1 MPQMGHFPRNA
12 FERANL
18 RHPGTSSFVFPTLSA
33 PLRNCML
40 SLLADC
46 NDFFLLGYL
55 PQAVASKDNLSPNP
69 IGCFERRCCAAMRNP
84 GDAFVIVD
92 PQDTRTISRSWREYL
107 HEMKESWGVARWV
120 YREFITPESRR
131 WTRRM
136 LIALAISVTALNGI
150 AWLAKYL
157 VDGLIHHDAHAI
169 KLSFLGMA
177 GCVLVYGYF
186 DRLQMI
192 AREYATGLN
201 LTQLK
206 RRMNELFFEKSMG
219 QHLQESSYLNTANIE
234 RGKGR
239 IEQLENMLTFEGSS
253 SLVSLAVALT
263 LLWFRVPSAG
273 LFMTLLLASYLVWL
287 VYLNRN
293 ISEKCVPFDKEF
305 RRINRWEHER
315 WEKIERVK
323 TCAKEHA
330 EIAYQNRSF
339 LKVLGEERK
348 FWLWFIGKVTWR
360 GYSNRFVLLGT
371 LAYGVWR
378 IWEGDWSNGVFVPL
392 LMYATKVS
400 ESIWNIGHIEHQIN
414 WNMPAI
420 RTAMLTLTIPP
431 DVSDKPGAIELRR
444 KNGVRVEMRDV
455 SYSYSSDKRDLPGS
469 HAASP
474 ETSRPALPIL
484 RNVSLTIQPGEKAA
498 LIGPSGAGKT
508 TIMRLLMRF
517 MDPTSGTILIDGHD
531 LRDICLSSWLNLIAY
546 VPQQAQVFDGTIRDN
561 LLYRFTDEPA
571 NVPDEELWAI
581 MRKLKVDFGDRLTD
595 GLDTRVGRHG
605 IELSGGEQQR
615 LMIGAA
621 AMRKP
626 IFMVVDEATASLDAT
641 TEKAV
646 QRGLEEV
653 LGDHIGALIIT
664 HRLSTVRRLCT
675 RFFVLRDSEG
685 LAPEESQLE
694 AVAGS
699 FEELYE
705 ISPTF
710 RMLADDQGVAIADSP
725 QLRTEISPDLVS
737 DAGETMHYVEPE
749 SVT

>member
-1 MPQMGHFPRNA
+1 M
-12 FERANL
+12 
-18 RHPGTSSFVFPTLSA
+18 
-33 PLRNCML
+33 
-40 SLLADC
+40 
-46 NDFFLLGYL
+46 
-55 PQAVASKDNLSPNP
+55 
-69 IGCFERRCCAAMRNP
+69 
-84 GDAFVIVD
+84 IVD
-92 PQDTRTISRSWREYL
+92 PQDTRKISRNWRQYL
-107 HEMKESWGVARWV
+107 HEMKESWSIARWV
-120 YREFITPESRR
+120 YREFITAESRH
-131 WTRRM
+131 WTGRM
-136 LIALAISVTALNGI
+136 LVSLAISVTALNGI

-157 VDGLIHHDAHAI
+157 VDGLIRHDAHAV
-169 KLSFLGMA
+169 KMSFIGMA
-177 GCVLVYGYF
+177 VFVVIYGYF

-192 AREYATGLN
+192 AREYAQGAN
-201 LTQLK
+201 LAQLK

-239 IEQLENMLTFEGSS
+239 IEQLENMLMFEGSS
-253 SLVSLAVALT
+253 ALISLIVALT
-263 LLWFRVPSAG
+263 LLWLRVPSAG
-273 LFMTLLLASYLVWL
+273 FFMTLLLASYLVWL

-323 TCAKEHA
+323 TCAKEGA

-360 GYSNRFVLLGT
+360 GYSNRFVLLGA
-371 LAYGVWR
+371 LGYGAWLIWR
-378 IWEGDWSNGVFVPL
+378 GDWSNGVFVPL

-400 ESIWNIGHIEHQIN
+400 ESIWHIGHIEHQIN

-420 RTAMLTLTIPP
+420 RTAMLTLAVPP
-431 DVSDKPGAIELRR
+431 DITDKHNAIELRR
-444 KNGVRVEMRDV
+444 KNGVRVEMRNV
-455 SYSYSSDKRDLPGS
+455 SYAYAAEKSDLPGMPV
-469 HAASP
+469 AQLAGFK
-474 ETSRPALPIL
+474 PATPIL
-484 RNVSLTIQPGEKAA
+484 RTVSFTIEPGEKAA

-508 TIMRLLMRF
+508 TIMRLLMRY
-517 MDPTSGTILIDGHD
+517 MDPTSGVILIDGHD
-531 LRDICLSSWLNLIAY
+531 LRDIRLSSWLSLIAY

-561 LLYRFTDEPA
+561 LLYRFTDEPI
-571 NVPDEELWAI
+571 NVPDEELWAV
-581 MRKLKVDFGDRLTD
+581 MRKLKIDFGDRLTD

-646 QRGLEEV
+646 QKGLEEV
-653 LGDHIGALIIT
+653 LGEHMGALIIT
-664 HRLSTVRRLCT
+664 HRLSTVRRLCS

-685 LAPEESQLE
+685 LAPGESQLE
-694 AVAGS
+694 ASAGS

-705 ISPTF
+705 TSPTF
-710 RMLADDQGVAIADSP
+710 RRLADDQGVVILDSP
-725 QLRTEISPDLVS
+725 RPRVETSTEPVVDP
-737 DAGETMHYVEPE
+737 GESIHYAEPE
-749 SVT
+749 SIA

>member
-1 MPQMGHFPRNA
+1 M
-12 FERANL
+12 
-18 RHPGTSSFVFPTLSA
+18 
-33 PLRNCML
+33 
-40 SLLADC
+40 
-46 NDFFLLGYL
+46 
-55 PQAVASKDNLSPNP
+55 
-69 IGCFERRCCAAMRNP
+69 I
-84 GDAFVIVD
+84 ID
-92 PQDTRTISRSWREYL
+92 PQDTRKISRDWREYL
-107 HEMKESWGVARWV
+107 HEMKESFAVARWV
-120 YREFITPESRR
+120 YREFITAESRH

-169 KLSFLGMA
+169 KMSFVGMA
-177 GCVLVYGYF
+177 VCVLVYGYF

-219 QHLQESSYLNTANIE
+219 QHQQESSYLNTANIE

-253 SLVSLAVALT
+253 AVISLTVALT
-263 LLWFRVPSAG
+263 LLWLRVPTAG
-273 LFMTLLLASYLVWL
+273 FFMTLLLASYLVWL

-323 TCAKEHA
+323 TCAKEPA
-330 EIAYQNRSF
+330 EIDYQYRSF
-339 LKVLGEERK
+339 VKCLGEERK

-371 LAYGVWR
+371 LAYGAWR

-400 ESIWNIGHIEHQIN
+400 ESIWQIGHIEHQIN

-420 RTAMLTLTIPP
+420 RTAMLTLTVPP
-431 DVSDKPGAIELRR
+431 DVTDKPNAIELERR
-444 KNGVRVEMRDV
+444 SGVRIEMRDV
-455 SYSYSSDKRDLPGS
+455 SYAYSMEKRDLPDYAVNSAMHVATQVSELDDEPVSTVRGS
-469 HAASP
+469 
-474 ETSRPALPIL
+474 EWVGRKTRRPLPIL
-484 RNVSLTIQPGEKAA
+484 NNVSLTIQPGEKAA

-508 TIMRLLMRF
+508 TIMRLIMRY
-517 MDPTSGTILIDGHD
+517 MDPTAGSILIDGHD
-531 LRDICLSSWLNLIAY
+531 LRDIRLASWLNMIAY

-571 NVPDEELWAI
+571 RVHDEELWKI
-581 MRKLKVDFGDRLTD
+581 MRKLKIDFGDRLID

-626 IFMVVDEATASLDAT
+626 VFMVVDEATASLDAT

-653 LGDHIGALIIT
+653 LGEDMGALIIT

-675 RFFVLRDSEG
+675 KFFVLRDCEG
-685 LAPEESQLE
+685 LTPGESQLE
-694 AVAGS
+694 ACASS
-699 FEELYE
+699 FEDLYE
-705 ISPTF
+705 TSPTF
-710 RMLADDQGVAIADSP
+710 RTLADDQGVVILDSP
-725 QLRTEISPDLVS
+725 KVHIEVS
-737 DAGETMHYVEPE
+737 SEPVSEPNETIHYREPE
-749 SVT
+749 SVM

>member
-1 MPQMGHFPRNA
+1 
-12 FERANL
+12 
-18 RHPGTSSFVFPTLSA
+18 
-33 PLRNCML
+33 
-40 SLLADC
+40 
-46 NDFFLLGYL
+46 
-55 PQAVASKDNLSPNP
+55 
-69 IGCFERRCCAAMRNP
+69 
-84 GDAFVIVD
+84 VIVD
-92 PQDTRTISRSWREYL
+92 PQDTRKISRTWREYL
-107 HEMKESWGVARWV
+107 HEMNESLGVARWV

-136 LIALAISVTALNGI
+136 LASLAVSVTALNGI

-157 VDGLIHHDAHAI
+157 VDGLIHHDADAI
-169 KLSFLGMA
+169 KMSFLAMA
-177 GCVLVYGYF
+177 VLVAIYGYF

-192 AREYATGLN
+192 AREHAQGAN
-201 LTQLK
+201 LGQLK

-239 IEQLENMLTFEGSS
+239 IEQLENMLMFEGSS
-253 SLVSLAVALT
+253 SMISLTVALT
-263 LLWFRVPSAG
+263 LLWIRVPSAG
-273 LFMTLLLASYLVWL
+273 FFMTLLLASYLVWL

-323 TCAKEHA
+323 TCAKED
-330 EIAYQNRSF
+330 EEMAYQHRSF
-339 LKVLGEERK
+339 QRVLGEERK

-378 IWEGDWSNGVFVPL
+378 IWQGDWSDGVFVPL

-400 ESIWNIGHIEHQIN
+400 ESIWQIGHIEHQVN

-420 RTAMLTLTIPP
+420 RTAMLTLTVPP
-431 DVSDKPGAIELRR
+431 DITDKPRAIELRR
-444 KNGVRVEMRDV
+444 KNGVRVEMRNV
-455 SYSYSSDKRDLPGS
+455 WYTYAREKRDLPG
-469 HAASP
+469 APFRTIEASNQ
-474 ETSRPALPIL
+474 PAPIL
-484 RNVSLTIQPGEKAA
+484 RDVSFIIEPGEKAA

-508 TIMRLLMRF
+508 TIMRLLMRY
-517 MDPTSGTILIDGHD
+517 MDASSGAVLIDGHD
-531 LRDICLSSWLNLIAY
+531 LRDVRLCSWLNLMAY

-561 LLYRFTDEPA
+561 LLYRFTDDPIT
-571 NVPDEELWAI
+571 VSDQELWTL
-581 MRKLKVDFGDRLTD
+581 MRQLKIDFGDRLTE

-626 IFMVVDEATASLDAT
+626 VFMVVDEATASLDAT

-646 QRGLEEV
+646 QKGLEEI
-653 LGDHIGALIIT
+653 LGDEMGALIIT
-664 HRLSTVRRLCT
+664 HRLSTVRRLCSK
-675 RFFVLRDSEG
+675 FFVLRDSEG
-685 LAPEESQLE
+685 LAPGESQLE
-694 AVAGS
+694 AAASS

-710 RMLADDQGVAIADSP
+710 RTLADDQGVVILDSP
-725 QLRTEISPDLVS
+725 RRRLEIS
-737 DAGETMHYVEPE
+737 TEPATDPEE
-749 SVT
+749 SLRYAEPQSIA

>member
-1 MPQMGHFPRNA
+1 M
-12 FERANL
+12 
-18 RHPGTSSFVFPTLSA
+18 
-33 PLRNCML
+33 
-40 SLLADC
+40 
-46 NDFFLLGYL
+46 
-55 PQAVASKDNLSPNP
+55 
-69 IGCFERRCCAAMRNP
+69 
-84 GDAFVIVD
+84 
-92 PQDTRTISRSWREYL
+92 
-107 HEMKESWGVARWV
+107 ARWV
-120 YREFITPESRR
+120 YREFVTPESRY

-136 LIALAISVTALNGI
+136 LVSLAISITALNGI

-157 VDGLIHHDAHAI
+157 VDGLIRHDPHAI
-169 KLSFLGMA
+169 KMSFTGMA
-177 GCVLVYGYF
+177 IFVVIYGYF

-192 AREYATGLN
+192 AREYAQGEN

-239 IEQLENMLTFEGSS
+239 IEQLENMLMFEGSS
-253 SLVSLAVALT
+253 SMISLTVALT
-263 LLWFRVPSAG
+263 LLWLRVPAAG

-323 TCAKEHA
+323 TCAKEGE

-339 LKVLGEERK
+339 KKVLSEERK
-348 FWLWFIGKVTWR
+348 FWLWFINKVTWR

-371 LAYGVWR
+371 LGYGAWLIWR
-378 IWEGDWSNGVFVPL
+378 GDWSNGVFVPL

-400 ESIWNIGHIEHQIN
+400 ESIWHIGHIEHQIN

-420 RTAMLTLTIPP
+420 RTAMLTLTVPP
-431 DVSDKPGAIELRR
+431 DITDKPNTIELKR
-444 KNGVRVEMRDV
+444 KKGVRVEMRNV
-455 SYSYSSDKRDLPGS
+455 SYAYSTEKRDLPDLP
-469 HAASP
+469 AARNDASKRG
-474 ETSRPALPIL
+474 TPIL
-484 RNVSLTIQPGEKAA
+484 RNVSFSIEPSERAA

-508 TIMRLLMRF
+508 TIMRLLMRY
-517 MDPTSGTILIDGHD
+517 MDPTSGAILIDDHD
-531 LRDICLSSWLNLIAY
+531 LRDVRLSSWLNLIAY

-561 LLYRFTDEPA
+561 LLYRFTDEPIH
-571 NVPDEELWAI
+571 VPDEELWAI
-581 MRKLKVDFGDRLTD
+581 MRKLKIDFGDRLTE

-646 QRGLEEV
+646 QKGLEDV
-653 LGDHIGALIIT
+653 LGDDMGALIIT
-664 HRLSTVRRLCT
+664 HRLSTVRRLCGK
-675 RFFVLRDSEG
+675 FFVLRDSEG
-685 LAPEESQLE
+685 LAQGESQLE
-694 AVAGS
+694 ASASS
-699 FEELYE
+699 FEELYD

-710 RMLADDQGVAIADSP
+710 RMLADDQGVVILDSP
-725 QLRTEISPDLVS
+725 RACVEISTEPVS
-737 DAGETMHYVEPE
+737 DAEESIRYAEPE
-749 SVT
+749 SII

>member
-1 MPQMGHFPRNA
+1 MLPFPAGRS
-12 FERANL
+12 L
-18 RHPGTSSFVFPTLSA
+18 R
-33 PLRNCML
+33 LR
-40 SLLADC
+40 
-46 NDFFLLGYL
+46 G
-55 PQAVASKDNLSPNP
+55 P
-69 IGCFERRCCAAMRNP
+69 
-84 GDAFVIVD
+84 FVILD
-92 PQDTRTISRSWREYL
+92 PQDTRKISRTWREYL
-107 HEMKESWGVARWV
+107 HAMKESLRVARWV
-120 YREFITPESRR
+120 YQEFITPESRH

-136 LIALAISVTALNGI
+136 LVSLAVSVTALNGI

-157 VDGLIHHDAHAI
+157 VDGLIRHDAHAV
-169 KLSFLGMA
+169 KMSFVGMA
-177 GCVLVYGYF
+177 AFVVIYGYF

-192 AREYATGLN
+192 AREHAQGEN
-201 LTQLK
+201 LAQLK

-239 IEQLENMLTFEGSS
+239 IEQLENMLMFEGSS
-253 SLVSLAVALT
+253 SMISLTVALT
-263 LLWFRVPSAG
+263 LLWLRVPSAG
-273 LFMTLLLASYLVWL
+273 FFMTLLLASYLVWL
-287 VYLNRN
+287 IYLNRN

-323 TCAKEHA
+323 TCAKEDA
-330 EIAYQNRSF
+330 EIAYQNRCF
-339 LKVLGEERK
+339 KKVLGEERK
-348 FWLWFIGKVTWR
+348 FWLWFINKVTWR

-371 LAYGVWR
+371 LGYGAWL
-378 IWEGDWSNGVFVPL
+378 IWQGDWSNGVFVPL

-400 ESIWNIGHIEHQIN
+400 ESIWHIGHIEHQIN

-420 RTAMLTLTIPP
+420 RTAMLTLTVPP
-431 DVSDKPGAIELRR
+431 DITNKANAIELRR
-444 KNGVRVEMRDV
+444 NNGVRVEMRNV
-455 SYSYSSDKRDLPGS
+455 CYAYAVEKRDLPGV
-469 HAASP
+469 AAGGIEGSK
-474 ETSRPALPIL
+474 PATPIL
-484 RNVSLTIQPGEKAA
+484 RNVSFTIEPGEKAA

-508 TIMRLLMRF
+508 TIMRLLMRY
-517 MDPTSGTILIDGHD
+517 MDPTSGTILVDSQD
-531 LRDICLSSWLNLIAY
+531 LRNVRLSSWLNLIAY

-561 LLYRFTDEPA
+561 LLYRFTDEA
-571 NVPDEELWAI
+571 ITVPDQELWAI
-581 MRKLKVDFGDRLTD
+581 MRKLKIDFGDRLTD

-646 QRGLEEV
+646 QKGLEEV
-653 LGDHIGALIIT
+653 LGDDMSALIIT

-675 RFFVLRDSEG
+675 KFFVLRDAEG
-685 LAPEESQLE
+685 LAPGESSLE
-694 AVAGS
+694 ASASS

-710 RMLADDQGVAIADSP
+710 RLLADDQGVVILDSP
-725 QLRTEISPDLVS
+725 QPRLAISAEPVT
-737 DAGETMHYVEPE
+737 DAEESIHYAEPE
-749 SVT
+749 SIA

>member
-1 MPQMGHFPRNA
+1 
-12 FERANL
+12 
-18 RHPGTSSFVFPTLSA
+18 
-33 PLRNCML
+33 
-40 SLLADC
+40 
-46 NDFFLLGYL
+46 
-55 PQAVASKDNLSPNP
+55 
-69 IGCFERRCCAAMRNP
+69 
-84 GDAFVIVD
+84 
-92 PQDTRTISRSWREYL
+92 
-107 HEMKESWGVARWV
+107 MKESVAVARWV
-120 YREFITPESRR
+120 YREFITAESRH

-136 LIALAISVTALNGI
+136 LVSLAISVTALNGI

-157 VDGLIHHDAHAI
+157 VDGLIRHDAYAV
-169 KLSFLGMA
+169 KMSFLGMA
-177 GCVLVYGYF
+177 AFVLVYGYF

-192 AREYATGLN
+192 AREYAQGAN

-239 IEQLENMLTFEGSS
+239 IEQLENMLMFEGSS
-253 SLVSLAVALT
+253 SMISLTVALT
-263 LLWFRVPSAG
+263 LLWLRVPSAG

-323 TCAKEHA
+323 TCAKEGE

-339 LKVLGEERK
+339 RKVLGEERK
-348 FWLWFIGKVTWR
+348 FWLWFINKVTWR
-360 GYSNRFVLLGT
+360 GYSNRLVLLGT
-371 LAYGVWR
+371 LGYGAWLIWR
-378 IWEGDWSNGVFVPL
+378 GDWSNGVFVPL

-400 ESIWNIGHIEHQIN
+400 ESIWHIGHIEHQVN

-420 RTAMLTLTIPP
+420 RTAMLTLTIPA
-431 DVSDKPGAIELRR
+431 DISDKPNSIELRR
-444 KNGVRVEMRDV
+444 KNGVRVEMRNV
-455 SYSYSSDKRDLPGS
+455 SYAYATDKRDLPGLPD
-469 HAASP
+469 HLAGLPDRQAGLPANATAA
-474 ETSRPALPIL
+474 PAPKRAPSIL
-484 RNVSLTIQPGEKAA
+484 RDVSFAIEPGEKAA

-508 TIMRLLMRF
+508 TIMRLLMRY
-517 MDPTSGTILIDGHD
+517 MDPTSGSIFVDGRD
-531 LRDICLSSWLNLIAY
+531 LRDVRLSSWLNLIAY

-561 LLYRFTDEPA
+561 LLYRFTDEPIT
-571 NVPDEELWAI
+571 VSDQELWAI
-581 MRKLKVDFGDRLTD
+581 MRKLKIDFGDRLTD

-646 QRGLEEV
+646 QKGLEEV
-653 LGDHIGALIIT
+653 LGDHMGALIIT

-675 RFFVLRDSEG
+675 KFFVLRDAEG
-685 LAPEESQLE
+685 LAPGESSLE
-694 AVAGS
+694 ASANS

-705 ISPTF
+705 VSPTF
-710 RMLADDQGVAIADSP
+710 RMLADDQGVVILDSP
-725 QLRTEISPDLVS
+725 QPRLEISTEPVTDPDES
-737 DAGETMHYVEPE
+737 IHYAEPE
-749 SVT
+749 SIT

>member
-1 MPQMGHFPRNA
+1 
-12 FERANL
+12 
-18 RHPGTSSFVFPTLSA
+18 
-33 PLRNCML
+33 
-40 SLLADC
+40 
-46 NDFFLLGYL
+46 
-55 PQAVASKDNLSPNP
+55 
-69 IGCFERRCCAAMRNP
+69 
-84 GDAFVIVD
+84 VILD
-92 PQDTRTISRSWREYL
+92 PQDNRKISRTWSEYL
-107 HEMKESWGVARWV
+107 HEMKESVRVAHWV
-120 YREFITPESRR
+120 YREFITAESRH

-136 LIALAISVTALNGI
+136 LVALAISVTALNGI

-157 VDGLIHHDAHAI
+157 VDGLIRHDAHAV
-169 KLSFLGMA
+169 KMSFLGM
-177 GCVLVYGYF
+177 GVFVVIYGYF

-192 AREYATGLN
+192 AREYAQGEN

-239 IEQLENMLTFEGSS
+239 IEQLENMLLFEGSS
-253 SLVSLAVALT
+253 SIISLTVALT
-263 LLWFRVPSAG
+263 LLWLRVPSAG
-273 LFMTLLLASYLVWL
+273 FFMTLLLASYLLWL
-287 VYLNRN
+287 IYLNRN

-323 TCAKEHA
+323 TCAKEGQ

-339 LKVLGEERK
+339 KRVLGDERK
-348 FWLWFIGKVTWR
+348 FWLWFINKVTWR

-371 LAYGVWR
+371 LGYGAWLIWR
-378 IWEGDWSNGVFVPL
+378 GDWSNGVFVPL

-400 ESIWNIGHIEHQIN
+400 ESIWHIGHIEHQVN

-420 RTAMLTLTIPP
+420 RTAMLTLTVPP
-431 DVSDKPGAIELRR
+431 DITDKRNAIELKR
-444 KNGVRVEMRDV
+444 KKGVRVEMCNV
-455 SYSYSSDKRDLPGS
+455 SYAYATEKRDLPGLPL
-469 HAASP
+469 AKGNAFKRA
-474 ETSRPALPIL
+474 TPIL
-484 RNVSLTIQPGEKAA
+484 HNVSFTIEPGENAA

-508 TIMRLLMRF
+508 TIMRLLMRYV
-517 MDPTSGTILIDGHD
+517 DPTSGAILIDGHD
-531 LRDICLSSWLNLIAY
+531 LRDVRLSSWLNLIAY

-561 LLYRFTDEPA
+561 LLYRFTDEPI

-581 MRKLKVDFGDRLTD
+581 MRKLKIDFGDRLTD

-626 IFMVVDEATASLDAT
+626 VFMVVDEATASLDAT

-646 QRGLEEV
+646 QKGLEEV
-653 LGDHIGALIIT
+653 LGDDMGALIIT
-664 HRLSTVRRLCT
+664 HRLSTVRRLCSK
-675 RFFVLRDSEG
+675 FFVLRDSEG
-685 LAPEESQLE
+685 LAPGETQLE
-694 AVAGS
+694 ATAGS

-710 RMLADDQGVAIADSP
+710 RMLADDQGVVMVDSP
-725 QLRTEISPDLVS
+725 QRRVEISTEPVT
-737 DAGETMHYVEPE
+737 DAEESIRYAEPE
-749 SVT
+749 SIT

>member
-1 MPQMGHFPRNA
+1 
-12 FERANL
+12 
-18 RHPGTSSFVFPTLSA
+18 
-33 PLRNCML
+33 
-40 SLLADC
+40 
-46 NDFFLLGYL
+46 
-55 PQAVASKDNLSPNP
+55 
-69 IGCFERRCCAAMRNP
+69 
-84 GDAFVIVD
+84 
-92 PQDTRTISRSWREYL
+92 
-107 HEMKESWGVARWV
+107 MKESWSVARWV
-120 YREFITPESRR
+120 YREFITAESRH

-136 LIALAISVTALNGI
+136 LVSLAISVTALNGI

-157 VDGLIHHDAHAI
+157 VDGLIRHDAHVI
-169 KLSFLGMA
+169 KMSFIGMTA
-177 GCVLVYGYF
+177 CVVVYGYF

-192 AREYATGLN
+192 AREYAQGAN

-253 SLVSLAVALT
+253 SLISLTVALT

-273 LFMTLLLASYLVWL
+273 FFMTLLLASYLVWL

-323 TCAKEHA
+323 TCAKEGA

-339 LKVLGEERK
+339 VKVLGEERK

-378 IWEGDWSNGVFVPL
+378 IWQGDWSNGVFVPL

-431 DVSDKPGAIELRR
+431 DIMDKPNAIELQR
-444 KNGVRVEMRDV
+444 KNSVRVEMRNV
-455 SYSYSSDKRDLPGS
+455 SFAYASEKRDLPGLS
-469 HAASP
+469 AASS
-474 ETSRPALPIL
+474 EVSRPGVSIL
-484 RNVSLTIQPGEKAA
+484 RNVSLSIAAGEKAA

-508 TIMRLLMRF
+508 TIMRLLMRY
-517 MDPTSGTILIDGHD
+517 MDPSAGAILIDGHD
-531 LRDICLSSWLNLIAY
+531 LRAVRLASWLNLIAY
-546 VPQQAQVFDGTIRDN
+546 VPQQAQVFDGTVRDN

-571 NVPDEELWAI
+571 SVPDEELWAV
-581 MRKLKVDFGDRLTD
+581 MRKLKIDFGDRLTD

-626 IFMVVDEATASLDAT
+626 VFMIVDEATASLDAT

-646 QRGLEEV
+646 QKGLEEV
-653 LGDHIGALIIT
+653 LGGDMGALIIT

-675 RFFVLRDSEG
+675 KFFVLRDSEG
-685 LAPEESQLE
+685 LAPGESQLE
-694 AVAGS
+694 ASAGS

-705 ISPTF
+705 VSPTF
-710 RMLADDQGVAIADSP
+710 RMLADDQGVAILDSP
-725 QLRTEISPDLVS
+725 QMHAEISAEQGS
-737 DAGETMHYVEPE
+737 EMEETMKYMERAAA
-749 SVT
+749 T

>member
-1 MPQMGHFPRNA
+1 M
-12 FERANL
+12 
-18 RHPGTSSFVFPTLSA
+18 
-33 PLRNCML
+33 
-40 SLLADC
+40 
-46 NDFFLLGYL
+46 
-55 PQAVASKDNLSPNP
+55 
-69 IGCFERRCCAAMRNP
+69 
-84 GDAFVIVD
+84 IVD
-92 PQDTRTISRSWREYL
+92 PQDTRNISRTWRQYL
-107 HEMKESWGVARWV
+107 HELKESWGIGRWV
-120 YREFITPESRR
+120 YQEFITAESRH

-136 LIALAISVTALNGI
+136 LVALAISVTALNGI

-157 VDGLIHHDAHAI
+157 VDGLIRHDAYAV
-169 KLSFLGMA
+169 KMSFLGMA
-177 GCVLVYGYF
+177 AFVLVYGYF

-192 AREYATGLN
+192 AREYAQGEN

-206 RRMNELFFEKSMG
+206 RRMNQLFFEKSMG

-239 IEQLENMLTFEGSS
+239 IEQLENMLMFEGSS
-253 SLVSLAVALT
+253 SMISLTVALT
-263 LLWFRVPSAG
+263 LLWLRVPSAG
-273 LFMTLLLASYLVWL
+273 FFMTLLLASYLVWL

-323 TCAKEHA
+323 TCAKEGD

-339 LKVLGEERK
+339 KKVLGEERK
-348 FWLWFIGKVTWR
+348 FWLWFINKVTWR
-360 GYSNRFVLLGT
+360 GYSNRLVLLGT
-371 LAYGVWR
+371 LGYGAWLIWR
-378 IWEGDWSNGVFVPL
+378 GDWSNGVFVPL

-400 ESIWNIGHIEHQIN
+400 ESIWHIGHIEHQVN

-431 DVSDKPGAIELRR
+431 DIADKPNAVELAR
-444 KNGVRVEMRDV
+444 KNGVRVEMRNV
-455 SYSYSSDKRDLPGS
+455 SYAYATDKRDLPGLP
-469 HAASP
+469 AATKP
-474 ETSRPALPIL
+474 AARPATSIL
-484 RNVSLTIQPGEKAA
+484 RNVSLAIELGQKAA
-498 LIGPSGAGKT
+498 LVGPSGAGKT
-508 TIMRLLMRF
+508 TIMRLLMRY
-517 MDPTSGTILIDGHD
+517 MDPTSGTILVDGHD
-531 LRDICLSSWLNLIAY
+531 LRDVRLSSWLNLIAY

-561 LLYRFTDEPA
+561 LLYRFTDEPIR
-571 NVPDEELWAI
+571 VSDQELWAI
-581 MRKLKVDFGDRLTD
+581 MRKLKIDFGDRLTD

-621 AMRKP
+621 AMRHP

-646 QRGLEEV
+646 QKGLEEV
-653 LGDHIGALIIT
+653 LGGHMSALIIT

-675 RFFVLRDSEG
+675 KFFVLRDSEG
-685 LAPEESQLE
+685 LAPGESQLE
-694 AVAGS
+694 ASAGS

-710 RMLADDQGVAIADSP
+710 RMLADDQGVVILDSP
-725 QLRTEISPDLVS
+725 QRHVEISTEP
-737 DAGETMHYVEPE
+737 ATEAEATIHYAEPE
-749 SVT
+749 SLT

>member
-1 MPQMGHFPRNA
+1 
-12 FERANL
+12 
-18 RHPGTSSFVFPTLSA
+18 
-33 PLRNCML
+33 
-40 SLLADC
+40 
-46 NDFFLLGYL
+46 
-55 PQAVASKDNLSPNP
+55 
-69 IGCFERRCCAAMRNP
+69 
-84 GDAFVIVD
+84 VIVD
-92 PQDTRTISRSWREYL
+92 PQDTRAISRNWREYL
-107 HEMKESWGVARWV
+107 HEMKESWSVARWV
-120 YREFITPESRR
+120 YTEFITPESRR

-136 LIALAISVTALNGI
+136 LVTLAISVTALNGI

-157 VDGLIHHDAHAI
+157 VDGLIRHDAHAI
-169 KLSFLGMA
+169 KMSFLGMA
-177 GCVLVYGYF
+177 GCVIVYGYF

-201 LTQLK
+201 LSQLK

-253 SLVSLAVALT
+253 SLISLAVALT

-293 ISEKCVPFDKEF
+293 IAEKCVPFDKEF

-323 TCAKEHA
+323 TCAKENA
-330 EIAYQNRSF
+330 EISYQNRSF
-339 LKVLGEERK
+339 LQVLGEERK

-371 LAYGVWR
+371 LAYGAWR
-378 IWEGDWSNGVFVPL
+378 IWQGDWSNGVFVPL

-420 RTAMLTLTIPP
+420 RTAMLTLTIPS
-431 DVSDKPGAIELRR
+431 DITDKPNAVELKR
-444 KNGVRVEMRDV
+444 KNGVLVEMRNV
-455 SYSYSSDKRDLPGS
+455 SYSYRADKRDLPS
-469 HAASP
+469 SP
-474 ETSRPALPIL
+474 EASTEASRPALPIL
-484 RNVSLTIQPGEKAA
+484 RNVGLTILPGEKAA

-508 TIMRLLMRF
+508 TIMRLLMRY
-517 MDPTSGTILIDGHD
+517 MDPTSGVILIDGYD
-531 LRDICLSSWLNLIAY
+531 LRDVCLSSWLNLIAY

-581 MRKLKVDFGDRLTD
+581 MRKLKIDFGDRLTD

-653 LGDHIGALIIT
+653 LGDHMGALIIT

-675 RFFVLRDSEG
+675 KFFVLRDSEG
-685 LAPEESQLE
+685 LAPGDSQLE

-710 RMLADDQGVAIADSP
+710 RMLADDQGVAVADSP
-725 QLRTEISPDLVS
+725 QPRLEISPDLVS
-737 DAGETMHYVEPE
+737 DAGESMHYEEPE

>member
-1 MPQMGHFPRNA
+1 MK
-12 FERANL
+12 E
-18 RHPGTSSFVFPTLSA
+18 SF
-33 PLRNCML
+33 
-40 SLLADC
+40 
-46 NDFFLLGYL
+46 
-55 PQAVASKDNLSPNP
+55 AVAS
-69 IGCFERRCCAAMRNP
+69 
-84 GDAFVIVD
+84 
-92 PQDTRTISRSWREYL
+92 
-107 HEMKESWGVARWV
+107 WV
-120 YREFITPESRR
+120 YREFITAESRR

-150 AWLAKYL
+150 AWLAKYM

-169 KLSFLGMA
+169 KMSFVGMA
-177 GCVLVYGYF
+177 VCVLIYGYF

-192 AREYATGLN
+192 AREYATGIN

-219 QHLQESSYLNTANIE
+219 QHQQESSYLNTANIE

-239 IEQLENMLTFEGSS
+239 IEQLENMLMFEGSS
-253 SLVSLAVALT
+253 AIVSLIVALAF
-263 LLWFRVPSAG
+263 LLCKIPIAG
-273 LFMTLLLASYLVWL
+273 LIQVGLIASYMVWM

-293 ISEKCVPFDKEF
+293 IAEKCVPFDKEF
-305 RRINRWEHER
+305 RRLNRWEHER

-323 TCAKEHA
+323 TCAKEDA
-330 EIAYQNRSF
+330 EIAYQNRAF
-339 LKVLGEERK
+339 QKVLGEERK

-371 LAYGVWR
+371 LAYGAWR
-378 IWEGDWSNGVFVPL
+378 IWQGDWSNGVFVPL

-431 DVSDKPGAIELRR
+431 DVIDSPNAVELKR
-444 KNGVRVEMRDV
+444 KNGVRVEMRGV
-455 SYSYSSDKRDLPGS
+455 CYSYSTEKRDLPGLPDD
-469 HAASP
+469 AEIGASKP
-474 ETSRPALPIL
+474 GPAIL
-484 RNVSLTIQPGEKAA
+484 RNVSFTIEPGEKCA

-508 TIMRLLMRF
+508 TIMRLLMRY
-517 MDPTSGTILIDGHD
+517 MDPTSGAILIDGYD
-531 LRDICLSSWLNLIAY
+531 LRKVRLSSWLNLIAY

-561 LLYRFTDEPA
+561 LLYRFTDEPIE
-571 NVPDEELWAI
+571 VPDEELWSI
-581 MRKLKVDFGDRLTD
+581 MRKLKIDFGDRLTA

-626 IFMVVDEATASLDAT
+626 MFMVVDEATASLDAT

-646 QRGLEEV
+646 QKGLEEL
-653 LGDHIGALIIT
+653 LGGHMGALIIT

-675 RFFVLRDSEG
+675 KFFVLRDSEG
-685 LAPEESQLE
+685 LAPGDSQLE
-694 AVAGS
+694 AVGHS

-710 RMLADDQGVAIADSP
+710 RMLADDQGVTMLDSP
-725 QLRTEISPDLVS
+725 RPRVEASAEPVS
-737 DAGETMHYVEPE
+737 NTDA
-749 SVT
+749 SVLYAEQSS

>member
-1 MPQMGHFPRNA
+1 M
-12 FERANL
+12 
-18 RHPGTSSFVFPTLSA
+18 
-33 PLRNCML
+33 
-40 SLLADC
+40 
-46 NDFFLLGYL
+46 
-55 PQAVASKDNLSPNP
+55 
-69 IGCFERRCCAAMRNP
+69 I
-84 GDAFVIVD
+84 ID
-92 PQDTRTISRSWREYL
+92 PQDTRKISHDWREYL
-107 HEMKESWGVARWV
+107 HEMKESFAVARWV
-120 YREFITPESRR
+120 YREFITAESRR

-157 VDGLIHHDAHAI
+157 VDGLIHHDAHDI
-169 KLSFLGMA
+169 KMSFVGMA
-177 GCVLVYGYF
+177 VCVLIYGYF

-219 QHLQESSYLNTANIE
+219 QHQQESSYLNTANIE

-253 SLVSLAVALT
+253 AVISLTVALT
-263 LLWFRVPSAG
+263 LLWLRVPTAG
-273 LFMTLLLASYLVWL
+273 FFMTLLLASYLVWL

-323 TCAKEHA
+323 TCAKEPA
-330 EIAYQNRSF
+330 EIDYQYRSF
-339 LKVLGEERK
+339 VKCLGEERK

-371 LAYGVWR
+371 LAYGAWR

-400 ESIWNIGHIEHQIN
+400 ESIWQIGHIEHQIN

-420 RTAMLTLTIPP
+420 RTAMLTLTVPP
-431 DVSDKPGAIELRR
+431 DVTDKPNAIEMER
-444 KNGVRVEMRDV
+444 KSGVRIEMRNV
-455 SYSYSSDKRDLPGS
+455 SYAYSIEKRDLPEFVANRAM
-469 HAASP
+469 HAGTQASELDGEP
-474 ETSRPALPIL
+474 VSTVRDSEWVARKTRRPLPIL
-484 RNVSLTIQPGEKAA
+484 NNVSLTIDPGEKAA

-508 TIMRLLMRF
+508 TIMRLLMRY
-517 MDPTSGTILIDGHD
+517 MDPTSGSILIDGND
-531 LRDICLSSWLNLIAY
+531 LRDIRLASWLNMIAY
-546 VPQQAQVFDGTIRDN
+546 VPQQAQVFDGTVRDN

-571 NVPDEELWAI
+571 RVPDEELWEI
-581 MRKLKVDFGDRLTD
+581 MRKLKIDFGDRLTD

-626 IFMVVDEATASLDAT
+626 VFMVVDEATASLDAT

-646 QRGLEEV
+646 QKGLEEV
-653 LGDHIGALIIT
+653 LGEDMGALIIT

-675 RFFVLRDSEG
+675 KFFVLRDSEG
-685 LAPEESQLE
+685 LAPGESQLE
-694 AVAGS
+694 ACASS

-705 ISPTF
+705 VSPTF
-710 RMLADDQGVAIADSP
+710 RTLADDQGVVILDSP
-725 QLRTEISPDLVS
+725 KIHIELSSEPVSEPDES
-737 DAGETMHYVEPE
+737 IHYPEPE

>member
-1 MPQMGHFPRNA
+1 
-12 FERANL
+12 
-18 RHPGTSSFVFPTLSA
+18 
-33 PLRNCML
+33 
-40 SLLADC
+40 
-46 NDFFLLGYL
+46 
-55 PQAVASKDNLSPNP
+55 
-69 IGCFERRCCAAMRNP
+69 
-84 GDAFVIVD
+84 VIID
-92 PQDTRTISRSWREYL
+92 PQDTRKISRNWREYL
-107 HEMKESWGVARWV
+107 HELKESVAVGRWV
-120 YREFITPESRR
+120 YREFITPESRH

-136 LIALAISVTALNGI
+136 LVSLAISITALNGI

-157 VDGLIHHDAHAI
+157 VDGLIRHDAYSV
-169 KLSFLGMA
+169 KMSFLGMA
-177 GCVLVYGYF
+177 VFVVIYGYF

-192 AREYATGLN
+192 AREYAQGEN

-239 IEQLENMLTFEGSS
+239 IEQLENMLMFEGSS
-253 SLVSLAVALT
+253 SMISLTVALT
-263 LLWFRVPSAG
+263 LLWLRVPSAG
-273 LFMTLLLASYLVWL
+273 FFMTLLLASYLVWL

-323 TCAKEHA
+323 TCAKEDE
-330 EIAYQNRSF
+330 EIGYQNRSF
-339 LKVLGEERK
+339 KKVLGEERQ

-371 LAYGVWR
+371 LGYGAWAIWR
-378 IWEGDWSNGVFVPL
+378 GDWSNGVFVPL

-400 ESIWNIGHIEHQIN
+400 ESIWHIGHIEHQVN

-431 DVSDKPGAIELRR
+431 DVTDKPNPVELNR
-444 KNGVRVEMRDV
+444 KNGVRVEMRNV
-455 SYSYSSDKRDLPGS
+455 SYAYAIEKRDLPGLPPGTNE
-469 HAASP
+469 AS
-474 ETSRPALPIL
+474 TSGGSRPAPAIL
-484 RNVSLTIQPGEKAA
+484 RNVSLTIEPGEKAA

-508 TIMRLLMRF
+508 TIMRLLMRY
-517 MDPTSGTILIDGHD
+517 MDPTAGTIFVDGHD
-531 LRDICLSSWLNLIAY
+531 LREVRLSSWLNLIAY

-561 LLYRFTDEPA
+561 LLYRFTDEPIR
-571 NVPDEELWAI
+571 VSDEELWTV
-581 MRKLKVDFGDRLTD
+581 MRKLKIDFGDRLTH

-646 QRGLEEV
+646 QKGLEEV
-653 LGDHIGALIIT
+653 LGGHMGALIIT

-675 RFFVLRDSEG
+675 KFFVLRDSEG
-685 LAPEESQLE
+685 LAPGESQLE
-694 AVAGS
+694 ASAAS

-705 ISPTF
+705 LSPTF
-710 RMLADDQGVAIADSP
+710 RMLADDQGVAVLDSP
-725 QLRTEISPDLVS
+725 HPHVETSPEPVS
-737 DAGETMHYVEPE
+737 DAGESVHYVEPE
-749 SVT
+749 SIA

>member
-1 MPQMGHFPRNA
+1 
-12 FERANL
+12 
-18 RHPGTSSFVFPTLSA
+18 
-33 PLRNCML
+33 
-40 SLLADC
+40 
-46 NDFFLLGYL
+46 
-55 PQAVASKDNLSPNP
+55 
-69 IGCFERRCCAAMRNP
+69 
-84 GDAFVIVD
+84 VIVD
-92 PQDTRTISRSWREYL
+92 PQDTRKISQTWQEYL
-107 HEMKESWGVARWV
+107 HEMKESWAVARWV
-120 YREFITPESRR
+120 YQEFITPQSRY

-136 LIALAISVTALNGI
+136 LASLAVSVTALNGI

-157 VDGLIHHDAHAI
+157 VDGLIRHDAHSV
-169 KLSFLGMA
+169 KMSFIGMA
-177 GCVLVYGYF
+177 VCVTVYGYF

-192 AREYATGLN
+192 AREYAQGAN

-253 SLVSLAVALT
+253 SLISLTVALT

-273 LFMTLLLASYLVWL
+273 FFMTLLLASYLVWL

-323 TCAKEHA
+323 TCAKEEA

-339 LKVLGEERK
+339 QKVLGEERK

-371 LAYGVWR
+371 LGYGAWR
-378 IWEGDWSNGVFVPL
+378 IWQGDWSNGVFVPL
-392 LMYATKVS
+392 LMYTTKVS

-420 RTAMLTLTIPP
+420 RTAMLTLTLPP
-431 DVSDKPGAIELRR
+431 DITDKPNAIELRR
-444 KNGVRVEMRDV
+444 RNGLRVEMRNV
-455 SYSYSSDKRDLPGS
+455 SYAYASEKRDLPGL
-469 HAASP
+469 AAARTELSKP
-474 ETSRPALPIL
+474 MLPIL
-484 RNVSLTIQPGEKAA
+484 RNVTFTIAPGEKAA

-508 TIMRLLMRF
+508 TIMRLLMRY
-517 MDPTSGTILIDGHD
+517 MDPTAGEILIDGHD
-531 LRDICLSSWLNLIAY
+531 LRDVRLSSWLNLIAY

-561 LLYRFTDEPA
+561 LLYRFTDEPI
-571 NVPDEELWAI
+571 NMPDEELWRV
-581 MRKLKVDFGDRLTD
+581 MRKLKIDFGDRLTD

-646 QRGLEEV
+646 QKGLEEV
-653 LGDHIGALIIT
+653 LGDDMGALIIT
-664 HRLSTVRRLCT
+664 HRLSTVRRLCSK
-675 RFFVLRDSEG
+675 FFVLRDSEG
-685 LAPEESQLE
+685 LAPGESQLE
-694 AVAGS
+694 ASAGS

-705 ISPTF
+705 VSPTF
-710 RMLADDQGVAIADSP
+710 RMLADDQGVVILDSP
-725 QLRTEISPDLVS
+725 QHRVEISTEPVS
-737 DAGETMHYVEPE
+737 DMDESVKYMERE

>member
-1 MPQMGHFPRNA
+1 M
-12 FERANL
+12 
-18 RHPGTSSFVFPTLSA
+18 
-33 PLRNCML
+33 
-40 SLLADC
+40 
-46 NDFFLLGYL
+46 
-55 PQAVASKDNLSPNP
+55 
-69 IGCFERRCCAAMRNP
+69 I
-84 GDAFVIVD
+84 ID
-92 PQDTRTISRSWREYL
+92 PQDTRKISRTWREYL
-107 HEMKESWGVARWV
+107 HEMNESVSVARWV
-120 YREFITPESRR
+120 YREFITPESRH

-136 LIALAISVTALNGI
+136 LVSLAISITALNGI

-157 VDGLIHHDAHAI
+157 VDGLIRHEADAV
-169 KLSFLGMA
+169 KMSFLGMA
-177 GCVLVYGYF
+177 AFVAIYGYF

-192 AREYATGLN
+192 AREYAQGEN
-201 LTQLK
+201 LAQLK

-239 IEQLENMLTFEGSS
+239 IEQLENMLMFEGSS
-253 SLVSLAVALT
+253 SMISLTVALT
-263 LLWFRVPSAG
+263 LLWLRVPSAG
-273 LFMTLLLASYLVWL
+273 FFMTLLLASYLVWL

-323 TCAKEHA
+323 TCAKEGE
-330 EIAYQNRSF
+330 EIGYQNRSF
-339 LKVLGEERK
+339 KKVLGEERK

-371 LAYGVWR
+371 LGYGAWA
-378 IWEGDWSNGVFVPL
+378 IWQGDWSNGVFVPL

-400 ESIWNIGHIEHQIN
+400 ESIWHIGHIEHQVN

-431 DVSDKPGAIELRR
+431 DVTDRPNAIELER
-444 KNGVRVEMRDV
+444 KNGVRVEMRNV
-455 SYSYSSDKRDLPGS
+455 SYAYAIEKRDLPGLP
-469 HAASP
+469 AATNG
-474 ETSRPALPIL
+474 ECKPATPIL
-484 RNVSLTIQPGEKAA
+484 QNVSLTIEPGEKAA

-508 TIMRLLMRF
+508 TIMRLLMRY
-517 MDPTSGTILIDGHD
+517 MDPASGAIFVDGHD
-531 LRDICLSSWLNLIAY
+531 LREVRLSSWLNLIAY

-561 LLYRFTDEPA
+561 LLYRFTDEPIR
-571 NVPDEELWAI
+571 VPDEELWSV
-581 MRKLKVDFGDRLTD
+581 MRKLKIDFGDRLTH

-646 QRGLEEV
+646 QKGLEEV
-653 LGDHIGALIIT
+653 LGGHMGALIIT

-675 RFFVLRDSEG
+675 KFFVLRDSEG
-685 LAPEESQLE
+685 LAPGESQLE
-694 AVAGS
+694 ASART

-705 ISPTF
+705 ISSTF
-710 RMLADDQGVAIADSP
+710 RMLADDQGVPVLDSP
-725 QLRTEISPDLVS
+725 HPHVETSPEPLT
-737 DAGETMHYVEPE
+737 DAGEGIHYVEPE
-749 SVT
+749 SIA

>member
-1 MPQMGHFPRNA
+1 
-12 FERANL
+12 
-18 RHPGTSSFVFPTLSA
+18 
-33 PLRNCML
+33 
-40 SLLADC
+40 
-46 NDFFLLGYL
+46 
-55 PQAVASKDNLSPNP
+55 
-69 IGCFERRCCAAMRNP
+69 
-84 GDAFVIVD
+84 VIVD
-92 PQDTRTISRSWREYL
+92 PQDTRKISRNWRQYL
-107 HEMKESWGVARWV
+107 HEMKESWSIARWV
-120 YREFITPESRR
+120 YREFITAESRH
-131 WTRRM
+131 WTGRM
-136 LIALAISVTALNGI
+136 LVSLAISVTALNGI

-157 VDGLIHHDAHAI
+157 VDGLIRHDAHAV
-169 KLSFLGMA
+169 KMSFVGMT
-177 GCVLVYGYF
+177 VFVVIYGYF

-192 AREYATGLN
+192 AREYAQGAN
-201 LTQLK
+201 LAQLK

-239 IEQLENMLTFEGSS
+239 IEQLENMLMFEGSS
-253 SLVSLAVALT
+253 SLISLIVAQT
-263 LLWFRVPSAG
+263 LLWLRVPSAG
-273 LFMTLLLASYLVWL
+273 FFMTLLLASYLVWL

-323 TCAKEHA
+323 TCAKEGA

-371 LAYGVWR
+371 LGYGAWLIWR
-378 IWEGDWSNGVFVPL
+378 GDWSNGVFVPL

-400 ESIWNIGHIEHQIN
+400 ESIWHIGHIEHQVN

-420 RTAMLTLTIPP
+420 RTAMLTLAVPP
-431 DVSDKPGAIELRR
+431 DIADKHNAIELRR
-444 KNGVRVEMRDV
+444 KNGVRLEMRNV
-455 SYSYSSDKRDLPGS
+455 SYAYAAEKSDLPGMPV
-469 HAASP
+469 AQLKGFK
-474 ETSRPALPIL
+474 PATPIL
-484 RNVSLTIQPGEKAA
+484 RTVSFTIEPGEKAA

-508 TIMRLLMRF
+508 TIMRLLMRY
-517 MDPTSGTILIDGHD
+517 MDPTSGAILIDGHD
-531 LRDICLSSWLNLIAY
+531 LRDIRLSSWLSLIAY
-546 VPQQAQVFDGTIRDN
+546 VPQQAQVFDGTVRDN
-561 LLYRFTDEPA
+561 LLYRFTDEPI
-571 NVPDEELWAI
+571 NVPDEELWAV
-581 MRKLKVDFGDRLTD
+581 MRKLKIDFGDRLTD

-646 QRGLEEV
+646 QKGLEEV
-653 LGDHIGALIIT
+653 LGEHMGALIIT
-664 HRLSTVRRLCT
+664 HRLSTVRRLCS

-685 LAPEESQLE
+685 LAPGESQLE
-694 AVAGS
+694 ASAGS

-705 ISPTF
+705 TSPTF
-710 RMLADDQGVAIADSP
+710 RRLADDQGVVILDSP
-725 QLRTEISPDLVS
+725 RPRMETSTEPVV
-737 DAGETMHYVEPE
+737 DAGESIHYAEPE
-749 SVT
+749 SIG

>member
-1 MPQMGHFPRNA
+1 
-12 FERANL
+12 
-18 RHPGTSSFVFPTLSA
+18 
-33 PLRNCML
+33 ML
-40 SLLADC
+40 
-46 NDFFLLGYL
+46 
-55 PQAVASKDNLSPNP
+55 
-69 IGCFERRCCAAMRNP
+69 
-84 GDAFVIVD
+84 VIVD
-92 PQDTRTISRSWREYL
+92 PQDTRNISRTWREYL
-107 HEMKESWGVARWV
+107 HEMQESWSVARWV
-120 YREFITPESRR
+120 YREFITPESRH

-136 LIALAISVTALNGI
+136 LVSLAISVTALNGI

-157 VDGLIHHDAHAI
+157 VDGLIHHDAHAV
-169 KLSFLGMA
+169 KMSFIGMA
-177 GCVLVYGYF
+177 ACVVVYGYF

-192 AREYATGLN
+192 AREYAQGAN

-206 RRMNELFFEKSMG
+206 RRMNQLFFEKSMG

-239 IEQLENMLTFEGSS
+239 IEQLENLLTFEGSS
-253 SLVSLAVALT
+253 SIISLTVALT
-263 LLWFRVPSAG
+263 LLWFRVPSAA
-273 LFMTLLLASYLVWL
+273 LFMSLLLASYLIWL

-323 TCAKEHA
+323 TCAKEDA

-339 LKVLGEERK
+339 QKVLGEERK

-371 LAYGVWR
+371 LAYGAWR
-378 IWEGDWSNGVFVPL
+378 IWQGDWSNGVFVPL
-392 LMYATKVS
+392 LMYSTKVS

-431 DVSDKPGAIELRR
+431 DIADKPDAIELRR
-444 KNGVRVEMRDV
+444 KSGVQVEMRGV
-455 SYSYSSDKRDLPGS
+455 CFAYASEKRDLPGLPGAGS
-469 HAASP
+469 
-474 ETSRPALPIL
+474 EVSRPGLPIL
-484 RNVSLTIQPGEKAA
+484 RDVSLSIAPGEKAA

-508 TIMRLLMRF
+508 TIMRLLMRY
-517 MDPTSGTILIDGHD
+517 MDPTGGTILVDGHD
-531 LRDICLSSWLNLIAY
+531 LRDVRLSSWLDLIAY

-561 LLYRFTDEPA
+561 LLYRFTDEPIR
-571 NVPDEELWAI
+571 VPDEELWAV
-581 MRKLKVDFGDRLTD
+581 MRKLKIDFGDRLTD

-626 IFMVVDEATASLDAT
+626 IFMIVDEATASLDAT

-646 QRGLEEV
+646 QKGLEDV
-653 LGDHIGALIIT
+653 LGGDMGALIIT

-675 RFFVLRDSEG
+675 KFFVLRDPEG
-685 LAPEESQLE
+685 LAPDESQLE
-694 AVAGS
+694 ASAGS

-705 ISPTF
+705 LSPTF
-710 RMLADDQGVAIADSP
+710 RMLANDQGVAILDSP
-725 QLRTEISPDLVS
+725 QPRTEMATEQASEMD
-737 DAGETMHYVEPE
+737 E
-749 SVT
+749 SIKYMERASAT

>member
-1 MPQMGHFPRNA
+1 
-12 FERANL
+12 
-18 RHPGTSSFVFPTLSA
+18 
-33 PLRNCML
+33 
-40 SLLADC
+40 
-46 NDFFLLGYL
+46 
-55 PQAVASKDNLSPNP
+55 
-69 IGCFERRCCAAMRNP
+69 
-84 GDAFVIVD
+84 VIID
-92 PQDTRTISRSWREYL
+92 PQDTRKISRNWREYL
-107 HEMKESWGVARWV
+107 HEMNESVAIIRWI
-120 YREFITPESRR
+120 YREFIVAESRR

-157 VDGLIHHDAHAI
+157 VDGLIRHDAHSV
-169 KLSFLGMA
+169 KMSFLGMA
-177 GCVLVYGYF
+177 VCVLIYGYF

-192 AREYATGLN
+192 AREYATGIN

-219 QHLQESSYLNTANIE
+219 QHQQESSYLNTANIE

-239 IEQLENMLTFEGSS
+239 IEQLENMLMFEGSS
-253 SLVSLAVALT
+253 SLISLSVALT
-263 LLWFRVPSAG
+263 LLWLRVPSAG
-273 LFMTLLLASYLVWL
+273 FFMTLLLASYLVWL

-323 TCAKEHA
+323 TCAKEQE
-330 EIAYQNRSF
+330 EIEYQYRSF
-339 LKVLGEERK
+339 VKCLDEERK

-371 LAYGVWR
+371 LAFGAWR
-378 IWEGDWSNGVFVPL
+378 IWQGDWSNGVFVPL

-400 ESIWNIGHIEHQIN
+400 ESIWQIGHIEHQIN

-431 DVSDKPGAIELRR
+431 NVTDPPKAIVVER
-444 KNGVRVEMRDV
+444 KHGIRVEMRNV
-455 SYSYSSDKRDLPGS
+455 SYAYMTEKGDLPGFDLDVATQVPRRKLS
-469 HAASP
+469 
-474 ETSRPALPIL
+474 IL
-484 RNVSLTIQPGEKAA
+484 SNVRLSIEPGEKAA

-508 TIMRLLMRF
+508 TIMRLLMRY
-517 MDPTSGTILIDGHD
+517 MDPTSGQVLIDGHD
-531 LRDICLSSWLNLIAY
+531 LRDVKLSSWLNLIAY

-561 LLYRFTDEPA
+561 LLYRFTDEEA
-571 NVPDEELWAI
+571 RVPDEQLWEI
-581 MRKLKVDFGDRLTD
+581 MRKLKIDFGDSLTD

-621 AMRKP
+621 AMRNP

-646 QRGLEEV
+646 QKGLEEV
-653 LGDHIGALIIT
+653 LGDHMGALIIT

-675 RFFVLRDSEG
+675 KFFVLRDGEG
-685 LAPEESQLE
+685 LAPGESQLE
-694 AVAGS
+694 ATATS
-699 FEELYE
+699 FEELYK

-710 RMLADDQGVAIADSP
+710 RTLADDQGVVISDSP
-725 QLRTEISPDLVS
+725 QPWLRISTVLADDPLN
-737 DAGETMHYVEPE
+737 ERLHYAQAE

>member
-1 MPQMGHFPRNA
+1 MKQ
-12 FERANL
+12 
-18 RHPGTSSFVFPTLSA
+18 
-33 PLRNCML
+33 
-40 SLLADC
+40 SL
-46 NDFFLLGYL
+46 
-55 PQAVASKDNLSPNP
+55 
-69 IGCFERRCCAAMRNP
+69 
-84 GDAFVIVD
+84 
-92 PQDTRTISRSWREYL
+92 
-107 HEMKESWGVARWV
+107 GVARWV
-120 YREFITPESRR
+120 YREFITPESRH

-136 LIALAISVTALNGI
+136 LVSLAISVTALNGI

-157 VDGLIHHDAHAI
+157 VDGLIRHDAYAV
-169 KLSFLGMA
+169 KMSFLGMA
-177 GCVLVYGYF
+177 VFVVIYGYF

-192 AREYATGLN
+192 AREYAQGAN

-239 IEQLENMLTFEGSS
+239 IEQLENMLMFEGSS
-253 SLVSLAVALT
+253 SMISLAVALT
-263 LLWFRVPSAG
+263 LLWLRVPSAG
-273 LFMTLLLASYLVWL
+273 FFMTLLLASYLVWL

-323 TCAKEHA
+323 TCAKEGQ

-339 LKVLGEERK
+339 QKVLGEERR

-360 GYSNRFVLLGT
+360 GYSNRLVLLGT
-371 LAYGVWR
+371 LGYGAWLIWR
-378 IWEGDWSNGVFVPL
+378 GDWSNGVFVPL

-400 ESIWNIGHIEHQIN
+400 ESIWHIGHIEHQVN

-420 RTAMLTLTIPP
+420 RTAMLTLTVPP
-431 DVSDKPGAIELRR
+431 DITDASKAVELTR
-444 KNGVRVEMRDV
+444 KKGVRVEMRDV
-455 SYSYSSDKRDLPGS
+455 YYAYVREKGDLPGLP
-469 HAASP
+469 AATEGGSKP
-474 ETSRPALPIL
+474 GTPIL
-484 RNVSLTIQPGEKAA
+484 RNVSLTIEPGEKAA

-508 TIMRLLMRF
+508 TIMRLLMRY
-517 MDPTSGTILIDGHD
+517 MDPTSGTILLDGHD
-531 LRDICLSSWLNLIAY
+531 LREVRLASWLNLIAY

-561 LLYRFTDEPA
+561 LLYRFTDEPI
-571 NVPDEELWAI
+571 NVSDQELWAV
-581 MRKLKVDFGDRLTD
+581 MRKLKIDFGDRLTE

-646 QRGLEEV
+646 QKGLEEV
-653 LGDHIGALIIT
+653 LGDQIGALIIT
-664 HRLSTVRRLCT
+664 HRLSTVRRLCSK
-675 RFFVLRDSEG
+675 FFVLRDSEG
-685 LAPEESQLE
+685 LAPGESQLE
-694 AVAGS
+694 AAASS
-699 FEELYE
+699 FEELYSV
-705 ISPTF
+705 SPTF
-710 RMLADDQGVAIADSP
+710 RVLADDQGVVVLDSP
-725 QLRTEISPDLVS
+725 QPRLEVS
-737 DAGETMHYVEPE
+737 AEPVTDREESIRYAEPE
-749 SVT
+749 SIA